1 MDFYIYHFQYKI
13 NSKDFI
19 ILNRKSNVGQ
29 TLGEPEML
37 PNPMTQKAKLKM
49 CSLTVSGNF
58 MPNKDSCCFST
69 VANYKKPTPNNK

>member
-1 MDFYIYHFQYKI
+1 
-13 NSKDFI
+13 
-19 ILNRKSNVGQ
+19 
-29 TLGEPEML
+29 ML

-69 VANYKKPTPNNK
+69 VANYKKPTPNNKKLC